1 MAVPSNLDALLQKNL
16 DDVVIT
22 MAIRSPLC
30 KAKKGRFRDMRS
42 DELLTEMFRQAI
54 KHSRI
59 DPEAIE
65 DICVGTV
72 LAKGPTYEARTAALA
87 AGIPESVPIQTLNR
101 FCSSG
106 LMAVTT
112 IANEI
117 RAGQIDVG
125 LAVGVESMSW
135 NPDVGP
141 ERASD
146 DIKTCGPAND
156 ALQPMGWTSENV
168 AHEFNISREDM
179 DDFATKSFQ
188 RAEAA
193 DKAGY
198 FTKEIVPFTSYLKD
212 PTTGVRK
219 KVTVSKDD
227 GIRYGTTKATLSKI
241 KSAFPH
247 WLPAQ
252 TTGGNAS
259 QITDGAAAVL
269 LMTRRKAKEFNLR
282 ILAKYINAAV
292 TGLAPRIMGI
302 GPSIAIPKVLAKV
315 GITTEDVDLFEINEA
330 FASMCVYCMRQLK
343 LDPDKVNVNGGAIAF
358 GHPLGAT
365 GARQI
370 ATGLNELERRAAK
383 VLVTS
388 MCVGT
393 GMGAAAVFLGEFET

>member
-1 MAVPSNLDALLQKNL
+1 MDSSNLNPHLRKNP

-30 KAKKGRFRDMRS
+30 KAKKGGFRDMRS
-42 DELLTEMFRQAI
+42 DELLTEMFRVRI
-54 KHSRI
+54 NHSRI
-59 DPEAIE
+59 DPEVIE

-72 LAKGPTYEARTAALA
+72 LAKGSMYEARTAALT

-106 LMAVTT
+106 LMAVSA

-141 ERASD
+141 QGASD

-168 AHEFNISREDM
+168 AHEFNVSRDDM
-179 DDFATKSFQ
+179 DDFAAKSFQ
-188 RAEAA
+188 Q
-193 DKAGY
+193 
-198 FTKEIVPFTSYLKD
+198 IVPFTSYLKD
-212 PTTGVRK
+212 PATGVRK
-219 KVTVSKDD
+219 QVTVSKDD
-227 GIRYGTTKATLSKI
+227 GIRYGTTKTTLLKI
-241 KSAFPH
+241 KSAFP
-247 WLPAQ
+247 Q
-252 TTGGNAS
+252 GERK

-269 LMTRRKAKEFNLR
+269 LMTRRKAKELRLR
-282 ILAKYINAAV
+282 ILAKYANVAV

-302 GPSIAIPKVLAKV
+302 GPTIAIPKVLAKV
-315 GITTEDVDLFEINEA
+315 GLSKQDVDLFEINEA
-330 FASMCVYCMRQLK
+330 FASMCVYCMRKLE
-343 LDPDKVNVNGGAIAF
+343 LDPEKVNVN
-358 GHPLGAT
+358 GAT

-370 ATGLNELERRAAK
+370 VTGLNELERRGGK

-388 MCVGT
+388 MCMGT
-393 GMGAAAVFLGEFET
+393 GMGAAAVFLGEFDE

>member
-1 MAVPSNLDALLQKNL
+1 MAQSSKLRALQCKNA
-16 DDVVIT
+16 DDVVVT

-30 KAKKGRFRDMRS
+30 KAKKGGFRDMRS

-54 KHSRI
+54 KHSGINPEII
-59 DPEAIE
+59 D

-72 LAKGPTYEARTAALA
+72 LAKGPTYEARSAALA
-87 AGIPESVPIQTLNR
+87 AGIPESVPIQTINR

-106 LMAVTT
+106 LVAVTT

-141 ERASD
+141 EAASD
-146 DIKTCGPAND
+146 EIKACGPAVD
-156 ALQPMGWTSENV
+156 SLQPMGWTGENV
-168 AHEFNISREDM
+168 AREFNISREDM
-179 DDFATKSFQ
+179 DEFAARSFQ

-193 DKAGY
+193 DKAGH
-198 FTKEIVPFTSYLKD
+198 FAKEIVPFTAYQKD
-212 PTTGVRK
+212 AATGARK

-227 GIRYGTTKATLSKI
+227 GIRYGTTRDTLLKI
-241 KSAFPH
+241 KSAFPQ
-247 WLPAQ
+247 WPPAR

-259 QITDGAAAVL
+259 QVTDGAAAVL
-269 LMTRRKAKEFNLR
+269 LMTRKKAEELGLR
-282 ILAKYINAAV
+282 VLAKYANIAIS
-292 TGLAPRIMGI
+292 GLAPRIMGI
-302 GPSIAIPKVLAKV
+302 GPAFAIPKVLEKV
-315 GITTEDVDLFEINEA
+315 GLTKEDVDLFEINEA
-330 FASMCVYCMRQLK
+330 FASMYVYCVHKLG
-343 LDPDKVNVNGGAIAF
+343 LDPEKVNVNGGAIAF

-370 ATGLNELERRAAK
+370 ATGLNELERRGGK

-388 MCVGT
+388 MCMGT
-393 GMGAAAVFLGEFET
+393 GMGAAAVFLGEFQ